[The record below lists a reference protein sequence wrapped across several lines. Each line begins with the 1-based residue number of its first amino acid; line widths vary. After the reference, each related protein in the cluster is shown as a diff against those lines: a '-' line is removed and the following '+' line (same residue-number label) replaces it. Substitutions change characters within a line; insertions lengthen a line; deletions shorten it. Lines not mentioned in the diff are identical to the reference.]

1 MGCRNVWNGSA
12 RLRVALIAAVHFSAA
27 AVVCEAQTRELTFD
41 LKIERG
47 TVAANMRLIRV
58 RQGDV
63 VNLRWTSDRP
73 ITIHLHGYDIE
84 RKIAPGAVTAM
95 TFTASATGR
104 FPVEVHKGDG
114 QGGHAHGDAP
124 LVRVE
129 VYPR

>member
-1 MGCRNVWNGSA
+1 VWHGKA
-12 RLRVALIAAVHFSAA
+12 RLSLRIAAMVFGLGAA
-27 AVVCEAQTRELTFD
+27 AVCAAQTRELTFD

-47 TVAANMRLIRV
+47 AVPANMRLIRI

-63 VNLRWTSDRP
+63 VQLRWTSDRA
-73 ITIHLHGYDIE
+73 ITIHLHGYDLE
-84 RKIAPGAVTAM
+84 RTVVPGAVSEM
-95 TFTASATGR
+95 TFTANATGR

-114 QGGHAHGDAP
+114 QGGHSHGEAP